1 MNTDNF
7 FSIIE
12 FILRKISV
20 FLLINTQR
28 QSIIHDN
35 VKYNIGN
42 IICII
47 ESVKINSIPAGSEKD
62 IIAIISVIKKSVQN
76 KFEIPKYLDEFFIPS
91 RFSGSF

>member
-47 ESVKINSIPAGSEKD
+47 ESVEINSIPAGSEKD

-76 KFEIPKYLDEFFIPS
+76 KFEIPKYLYEFFIPS